1 MRCSAYCTGASIT
14 TSRLFEYLKGSHDV
28 KRYREVIHMK
38 LVTNNPQEGD
48 VFIFP
53 YAAIVCW
60 GLDANREKELI
71 KEISQFEYQPLEVP
85 CYDEFTYAYGVKAN
99 IVEDEIIV
107 PDHDILTK
115 LAFSHGIS
123 QSVKLDSF
131 EQTIQRTVDLT
142 RELPQRLANQ
152 GKISLTGKQIHR
164 MMGRLFIDRH
174 SINLHQELLD
184 TPEFFWEY
192 SELEPIYKITA
203 HYLDR
208 ERRVNVLNQ
217 RLTVLKELFDM
228 LSNEFNHKQSARLE
242 WTIIWL
248 IVIEVALA
256 LAKDIFHII

>member
-1 MRCSAYCTGASIT
+1 MRCSAYCIASSIQT
-14 TSRLFEYLKGSHDV
+14 IELFEYLKPIYQV
-28 KRYREVIHMK
+28 KRYREVIHIK
-38 LVTNNPQEGD
+38 VITPEAQEGD
-48 VFIFP
+48 VFVFP
-53 YAAIVCW
+53 YAAIVFW
-60 GLDANREKELI
+60 GLSTEQEQTMLGTIREFQVL
-71 KEISQFEYQPLEVP
+71 PMEVP
-85 CYDEFTYAYGVKAN
+85 CFDEFTYAYGHKAI
-99 IVEDEIIV
+99 IVDDEIIL
-107 PDHDILTK
+107 PDHEILTK

-142 RELPQRLANQ
+142 KELPQRIATQ
-152 GKISLTGKQIHR
+152 GKINLSGNQIQR

-184 TPEFFWEY
+184 TPEFFWEHA
-192 SELEPIYKITA
+192 ELEPIYKLTA

-228 LSNEFNHKQSARLE
+228 LNDQYNHKQSAHLE

-248 IVIEVALA
+248 IVIEVLLA
-256 LAKDIFHII
+256 VSKDILHII

>member
-1 MRCSAYCTGASIT
+1 MRCSAYCIASSIKT
-14 TSRLFEYLKGSHDV
+14 YELFEYLKSSYDT
-28 KRYREVIHMK
+28 KRYREVIYIK
-38 LVTNNPQEGD
+38 VQTTNTNEGN

-53 YAAIVCW
+53 YASFVCW
-60 GLDANREKELI
+60 GLNETQEQDLLNII
-71 KEISQFEYQPLEVP
+71 KNFEIQPMDEP
-85 CYDEFTYAYGVKAN
+85 CYDEFTYVYGTKPV
-99 IVEDEIIV
+99 IIEDEIV
-107 PDHDILTK
+107 LPDHDILTK

-131 EQTIQRTVDLT
+131 EQTIQKTVDLT
-142 RELPQRLANQ
+142 RELPNRMATQ
-152 GKISLTGKQIHR
+152 GKINLSGNQIQR

-192 SELEPIYKITA
+192 SEYEHIYKITA

-217 RLTVLKELFDM
+217 RLTVLKEMFDM
-228 LSNEFNHKQSARLE
+228 LNDQYNHKQSAHLE

-248 IVIEVALA
+248 IVIEVILA
-256 LAKDIFHII
+256 VSKDILHII